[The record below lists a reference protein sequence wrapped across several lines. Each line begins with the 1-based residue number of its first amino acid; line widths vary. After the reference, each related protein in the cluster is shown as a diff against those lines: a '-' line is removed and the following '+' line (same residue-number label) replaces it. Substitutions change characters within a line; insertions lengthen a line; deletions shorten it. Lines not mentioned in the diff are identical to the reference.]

1 MYVCQYGKWKQIDTL
16 PICYP
21 VNLPTLLGESRGRKS
36 PSAAQAYWVVRLTW
50 SGRQGGSIEASIA
63 CYDIVLRMRMNIFH
77 IKANTSLNLQMLYI
91 ASAQLR
97 HLYITKTAHKLGNK
111 HKTVF
116 ARVSCLIKIIY
127 KITCTQIFID
137 IYIYIYIYNCSV
149 NILITL
155 VKIMY

>member
-1 MYVCQYGKWKQIDTL
+1 
-16 PICYP
+16 
-21 VNLPTLLGESRGRKS
+21 
-36 PSAAQAYWVVRLTW
+36 
-50 SGRQGGSIEASIA
+50 
-63 CYDIVLRMRMNIFH
+63 MNIFH

-137 IYIYIYIYNCSV
+137 IYIYIYIYLLSQYFDHISENHVLNRLNDQHMS
-149 NILITL
+149 
-155 VKIMY
+155 